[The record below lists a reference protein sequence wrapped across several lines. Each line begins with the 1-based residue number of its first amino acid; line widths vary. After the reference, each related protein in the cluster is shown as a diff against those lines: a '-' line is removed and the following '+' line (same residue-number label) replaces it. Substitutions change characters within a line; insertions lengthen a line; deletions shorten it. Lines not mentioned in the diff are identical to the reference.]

1 MMLFPFVKDQEDV
14 IEMVKADYK
23 LTTGKDLPD
32 LFVEYLLESRGETF
46 RKAMLRG
53 DTIKLDKIGKFTI
66 TDSKRNY
73 NIVREEFKG
82 KTLTAP
88 GFKLELDKKYKDGE
102 LIVRG
107 KKNNDKFK
115 YKFNVVN
122 SKDDE

>member
-1 MMLFPFVKDQEDV
+1 
-14 IEMVKADYK
+14 
-23 LTTGKDLPD
+23 
-32 LFVEYLLESRGETF
+32 
-46 RKAMLRG
+46 MLRG